1 VTASGGGVIN
11 GTSDPETLNGTS
23 GANTLDG
30 LAGNDTLNGL
40 GGNDTL
46 IGGDG
51 NDTLNGGEGVDT
63 ADYSA
68 RTESVVVSLSSGLVS
83 SGGNSYLVRPTGAS
97 GQLNAYQLVETDSTY
112 TQALAGASSASFGG
126 ATGHLVTLTSSA
138 ENSDVLNLLVTP
150 NSDSLPHANPWIA
163 LSDALQEGV
172 WKWQAGPEQGN
183 TVSTT
188 LWASGEPTETAITG
202 AETPAI
208 DGNLLA
214 VDPSSGNSSLL
225 FYAWDESTGKFFLQ
239 GLPLTMDGLLGSA
252 TADHQY
258 NLSGLSGFFTGISS
272 ANWGV
277 IAADNLGSDFEG
289 YRVFASVPS
298 TTSLTA
304 DGFGDK
310 NNFVV
315 KAAAEYL
322 DLYLNRSISAGY
334 ANGPWPLM
342 VTDPAKTNEI
352 NPNETLSFDLGGNG
366 MVQTTGS
373 LVDGAQLFAWLL
385 ENITPELMD
394 PTTFTQYGNWTL
406 SLTNN
411 TLTYSDAT
419 FEFAKLGATGWF
431 DSKASTPSWY
441 VAEFE
446 DVAVPASATIS
457 ESYAYVNGVR
467 EDTLINI
474 ENLLGGSG
482 NDTLGGNAND
492 NRLEGNGGN
501 DLLIGAAGNDV
512 LVGGAGDDS
521 FRFDAILNGDPTT
534 LLLVSCLFK
543 MTRRELR
550 LYRMDAGER
559 VLVRLKL
566 KEPPVPMPT

>member
-1 VTASGGGVIN
+1 
-11 GTSDPETLNGTS
+11 
-23 GANTLDG
+23 
-30 LAGNDTLNGL
+30 
-40 GGNDTL
+40 
-46 IGGDG
+46 
-51 NDTLNGGEGVDT
+51 
-63 ADYSA
+63 
-68 RTESVVVSLSSGLVS
+68 
-83 SGGNSYLVRPTGAS
+83 
-97 GQLNAYQLVETDSTY
+97 
-112 TQALAGASSASFGG
+112 
-126 ATGHLVTLTSSA
+126 
-138 ENSDVLNLLVTP
+138 
-150 NSDSLPHANPWIA
+150 
-163 LSDALQEGV
+163 
-172 WKWQAGPEQGN
+172 
-183 TVSTT
+183 VSTA
-188 LWASGEPTETAITG
+188 LWASGEPTEAAITG
-202 AETPAI
+202 AETPATT
-208 DGNLLA
+208 GNLLA
-214 VDPSSGNSSLL
+214 VDPSDGNSSLL
-225 FYAWDESTGKFFLQ
+225 FCAWDEASGKFFLQ

-258 NLSGLSGFFTGISS
+258 NLTGLSTFFSGIGS

-277 IAADNLGSDFEG
+277 IAADNFGSEFEG

-310 NNFVV
+310 NNFVA

-342 VTDPAKTNEI
+342 VTDPEHVNTI
-352 NPNETLSFDLGGNG
+352 NPNETLGLDLGGNG
-366 MVQTTGS
+366 MVETTGS

-385 ENITPELMD
+385 ENTTPELID

-446 DVAVPASATIS
+446 DVAVPADATIS

-474 ENLLGGSG
+474 ENLVGGSNNDSLGG
-482 NDTLGGNAND
+482 DAKD

-521 FRFDAILNGDPTT
+521 FRFDAILDGTTNVDTVSDFDGAGTGGGDVIELDQLIFTELTPTT
-534 LLLVSCLFK
+534 VLSTVFESGTADVATASTTRLIYNSTSGALFYDQDGSDGLYSPIQFATLATHPAALAAGDFLV
-543 MTRRELR
+543 
-550 LYRMDAGER
+550 
-559 VLVRLKL
+559 V
-566 KEPPVPMPT
+566 